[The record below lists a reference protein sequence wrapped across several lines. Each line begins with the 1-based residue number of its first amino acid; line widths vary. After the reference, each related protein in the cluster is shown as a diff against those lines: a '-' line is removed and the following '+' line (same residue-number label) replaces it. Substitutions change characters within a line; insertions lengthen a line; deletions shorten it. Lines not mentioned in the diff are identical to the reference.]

1 MKNGL
6 PYKWQPFSKFA
17 RHGRTLTG
25 KTQEG
30 VIPIFLIQNAWKYI
44 TYHKYN
50 SLILLTAL
58 VLGFLFPLLAVN
70 DINEVVRDGEV
81 ARFPDASRVA
91 VVEYHMR
98 YKTETE
104 MEAAVSRC
112 REEGMFEMAG
122 YSFVQNEIAYVG
134 EASYTCG
141 ICSVSE
147 EYLALS
153 GYELLSGTF
162 FSEEDFAAGG
172 ERVCLLDVGGPL
184 AEHGVQ
190 VGDTIDIGG
199 EDYRVKGI
207 VRAPRIYGS
216 LLLPYGESA
225 ALFADAGINFQ
236 YQIIVSGEALSRP
249 GIISSGLFPVDG
261 MYEFKGVAWTG
272 EELEEA
278 YYGSMWKY
286 NKYRIQR
293 AAIVI
298 VFAGISLLLLF
309 TGMILRER
317 HDMAVRIALGGSR
330 PMLWLESVIRNLLL
344 VLTAF
349 LVSLLLYPLLSGMVM
364 GAGSRLL
371 FRTGIQ
377 VGVCG
382 AAFVV
387 LIGSIVLFTGFRKRN
402 VALLLK
408 G

>member
-1 MKNGL
+1 MI
-6 PYKWQPFSKFA
+6 A
-17 RHGRTLTG
+17 
-25 KTQEG
+25 
-30 VIPIFLIQNAWKYI
+30 IFIVQNAWKYI

-91 VVEYHMR
+91 VIEYWM
-98 YKTETE
+98 KFKDETE
-104 MEAAVSRC
+104 IEAAVSRC
-112 REEGMFEMAG
+112 REEGMFETAG
-122 YSFVQNEIAYVG
+122 YAFVQSEIVYAG

-141 ICSVSE
+141 ICSISE
-147 EYLALS
+147 EYLPLS
-153 GYELLSGTF
+153 GYELVSGTF
-162 FSEEDFAAGG
+162 FSEEDFAEGG
-172 ERVCLLDVGGPL
+172 EKACLLKIGGPL
-184 AEHGVQ
+184 AEKGVG
-190 VGDTIDIGG
+190 VGDTVDIGG
-199 EDYRVKGI
+199 EEYRVKGI
-207 VRAPRIYGS
+207 IRAPRIYGS
-216 LLLPYGESA
+216 LLLPYGDGA
-225 ALFADAGINFQ
+225 ALLAAAGLSFQ
-236 YQIIVSGEALSRP
+236 YQVIVYGEVLPRP
-249 GIISSGLFPVDG
+249 GSISGRLFPVDG
-261 MYEFKGVAWTG
+261 MYELKIAAQTG
-272 EELEEA
+272 EKLEEA
-278 YYGSMWKY
+278 YYGSIWKY

-330 PMLWLESVIRNLLL
+330 TMLWLESVIRNLLL
-344 VLTAF
+344 VLAAF

>member
-1 MKNGL
+1 MRE
-6 PYKWQPFSKFA
+6 YKTWTDKEQK
-17 RHGRTLTG
+17 
-25 KTQEG
+25 G
-30 VIPIFLIQNAWKYI
+30 VTFIFLMQNAWKYI

-50 SLILLTAL
+50 SLILLAAL

-91 VVEYHMR
+91 VIEYRMQYR
-98 YKTETE
+98 DETE

-112 REEGMFEMAG
+112 REEGMFETAG
-122 YSFVQNEIAYVG
+122 YDFVQNEIVYAG
-134 EASYTCG
+134 ETSYTCG
-141 ICSVSE
+141 ICGISE

-153 GYELLSGTF
+153 GYELVSGTF
-162 FSEEDFAAGG
+162 FTEEDFAAGG
-172 ERVCLLDVGGPL
+172 ERVCLLDTGGPL
-184 AEHGVQ
+184 TEHGVG

-216 LLLPYGESA
+216 LLLPYGDSA
-225 ALFADAGINFQ
+225 ALFADAGITFQ
-236 YQIIVSGEALSRP
+236 YQVIVLGEELPKPDSISRA
-249 GIISSGLFPVDG
+249 LFPVDNSR
-261 MYEFKGVAWTG
+261 EFEIVAQTG
-272 EELEEA
+272 EELEEV
-278 YYGSMWKY
+278 YYGSIWKY

-317 HDMAVRIALGGSR
+317 RDMAVRIALGGSR
-330 PMLWLESVIRNLLL
+330 AMLWLEFVIRSLLL
-344 VLTAF
+344 VVAAF
-349 LVSLLLYPLLSGMVM
+349 LITLLLYPLISGMVM

-371 FRTGIQ
+371 LRTAIQ
-377 VGVCG
+377 VGICG

-387 LIGSIVLFTGFRKRN
+387 LIGSVVLAVGFRKRN

>member
-1 MKNGL
+1 MI
-6 PYKWQPFSKFA
+6 F
-17 RHGRTLTG
+17 
-25 KTQEG
+25 
-30 VIPIFLIQNAWKYI
+30 IFLIQNAWKYI

-50 SLILLTAL
+50 SLILLIAL

-81 ARFPDASRVA
+81 ARFPDASSVA
-91 VVEYHMR
+91 VVEYRMR
-98 YKTETE
+98 YKDEAE

-112 REEGMFEMAG
+112 REEGMFETAG
-122 YSFVQNEIAYVG
+122 YAFVQSEIVYAG
-134 EASYTCG
+134 ETSYTCG
-141 ICSVSE
+141 ICSISE
-147 EYLALS
+147 KYLALS

-184 AEHGVQ
+184 AEHGVG

-216 LLLPYGESA
+216 LLLPYGDSA
-225 ALFADAGINFQ
+225 ALFSATGITFQ
-236 YQIIVSGEALSRP
+236 YQIIVSGEALPKPGSISR
-249 GIISSGLFPVDG
+249 GLFPVDNSR
-261 MYEFKGVAWTG
+261 EFEIVAWTG

-278 YYGSMWKY
+278 YYGSIWKY
-286 NKYRIQR
+286 NEYQIQR
-293 AAIVI
+293 AVIVI

-330 PMLWLESVIRNLLL
+330 TMLWLESVIRNLLL
-344 VLTAF
+344 VLAAF
-349 LVSLLLYPLLSGMVM
+349 LISLLLYPLLSGMVM

-371 FRTGIQ
+371 IRTGIQ

-387 LIGSIVLFTGFRKRN
+387 LTGSIVLFAGFRKRN
-402 VALLLK
+402 VAFLLK